1 MAAPQEL
8 YAANSG
14 SSSGRSWAGQLT
26 SERASAG
33 LLLPCKLDK
42 IAPPAAIASCCKGNL
57 FCFLSGGLPPIYPLT
72 DFFTQRRLVCSWET
86 TYLSRQSD

>member
-26 SERASAG
+26 SENANTG
-33 LLLPCKLDK
+33 LLLPGKLDK
-42 IAPPAAIASCCKGNL
+42 IVPPRLQREPVL
-57 FCFLSGGLPPIYPLT
+57 FFKRGLH
-72 DFFTQRRLVCSWET
+72 TQTRLRI
-86 TYLSRQSD
+86 LGF